1 MEVQSIDIAIGQA
14 SGESSFA
21 VTLQPLF
28 STWYSSTVEKVV
40 IMSWISYQQDQ
51 LSIIEQGEVEDE
63 KTMVSVLL
71 LWLVVS

>member
-1 MEVQSIDIAIGQA
+1 MEDQSIDIAIGQA

-28 STWYSSTVEKVV
+28 STWYSSTVEKAET
-40 IMSWISYQQDQ
+40 MSLISYQQDQ
-51 LSIIEQGEVEDE
+51 LSMIEQGEVEDE
-63 KTMVSVLL
+63 DEVSVLL